1 MDKHALGL
9 VMSHSY
15 DSYPDLDTMTIGTGG
30 LLIQNDIIAC
40 CMGSLTMT
48 VEISTN
54 DGNWIVAPFA
64 VKLVAKQRCI
74 VVNHR
79 LETPVELMVT
89 QCYGIVIHLVKR
101 HIHRLTTTD
110 IRQDGTLI
118 DVTTIKQQKLL
129 GIIVC
134 ASSTYIVGLISNI
147 SQAIVVRTRR
157 GIHQCSMNVSR
168 LHNGQ

>member
-1 MDKHALGL
+1 
-9 VMSHSY
+9 
-15 DSYPDLDTMTIGTGG
+15 
-30 LLIQNDIIAC
+30 
-40 CMGSLTMT
+40 MGSLTMT

-64 VKLVAKQRCI
+64 VKLVAKQRSI
-74 VVNHR
+74 VVDHR
-79 LETPVELMVT
+79 LEAPVELMVT
-89 QCYGIVIHLVKR
+89 QRYSIVVHLVKR
-101 HIHRLTTTD
+101 HIHGLTTTD
-110 IRQDGTLI
+110 IRQDRTLV
-118 DVTTIKQQKLL
+118 DVATIKQQKLL